1 MAEGIYKDFS
11 GVDINTAAR
20 YNYSGWCTQKG
31 TGKIPANMRVP
42 GAAVF
47 VYSSSSGYITHV
59 GYLWK
64 PVESGKPS
72 GDWYV
77 IEARGVM
84 YGVVCTK
91 LNSRSWNRWG
101 WMEKYFDYSGNASA
115 STPSTEKNDDM
126 EFGHRT
132 LRKGS
137 TGSDVKA
144 LQEALIDLGYSC
156 GKYGAD
162 GDYGSATKSAV
173 ESFQEQNGLEVDGIA
188 GEETFA
194 KIKALMAH
202 DGDPVD
208 PSVQKKIR
216 VTGGTVNV
224 RDQPSTMGRILKVAR
239 KGETYPA
246 TDRMDNGWHEILVGD
261 EKCWISG
268 KYAEVC

>member
-115 STPSTEKNDDM
+115 STPSTEKDDDM

-132 LRKGS
+132 LKKGS
-137 TGSDVKA
+137 VGSDVKA
-144 LQEALIDLGYSC
+144 L
-156 GKYGAD
+156 
-162 GDYGSATKSAV
+162 
-173 ESFQEQNGLEVDGIA
+173 
-188 GEETFA
+188 
-194 KIKALMAH
+194 
-202 DGDPVD
+202 
-208 PSVQKKIR
+208 
-216 VTGGTVNV
+216 
-224 RDQPSTMGRILKVAR
+224 
-239 KGETYPA
+239 
-246 TDRMDNGWHEILVGD
+246 
-261 EKCWISG
+261 
-268 KYAEVC
+268 